1 MSITFPDGFLW
12 GTATAAH
19 QVEGSNWNNNWWEWE
34 HNPASPCVDVS
45 GDACD
50 HYTRYPADIALL
62 RELGFGAYRFS
73 LEWSRMEPERGEWSR
88 VQLDHYKRTIA
99 TCRENELLPV
109 VTFHH
114 FTDPRWIAAE
124 GGWENPQTVD
134 EFARFCEYAVNGLGD
149 DIGIACTLNE
159 PNVVA
164 MMGYILGQFPPGAAD
179 FDRYLVANDLLRQAH
194 DKSRDILKAGPGNFP
209 VGMTLSM
216 ADWYAEP
223 GGEDVMAMARN
234 QMEDVF
240 LESAQADDYV
250 GAQMYTRITMSTDG
264 LPLMARPDTRTTL
277 MGYEFWPQA
286 AEATVR
292 YAAEKA
298 RVPVIVTE
306 NGIAT
311 ADDAERIE
319 YVTAAL
325 EGVKRCIDD
334 GIDVRGYFY
343 WSCLDNFEWAE
354 GWKPAFGLV
363 AVDRATQQRTVKPSA
378 RWLGRI
384 ARTNRMD

>member
-45 GDACD
+45 GDSCD

-73 LEWSRMEPERGEWSR
+73 LEWSRIEPERGEWSR
-88 VQLDHYKRTIA
+88 VQLDHYKRMIA

-216 ADWYAEP
+216 ADWYAER